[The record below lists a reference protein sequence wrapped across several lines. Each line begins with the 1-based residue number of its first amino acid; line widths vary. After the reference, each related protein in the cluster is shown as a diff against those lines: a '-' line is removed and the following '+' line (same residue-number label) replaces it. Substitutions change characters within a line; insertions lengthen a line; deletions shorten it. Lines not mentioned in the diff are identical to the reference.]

1 MAKKENYY
9 ALLLSELIKCKTIY
23 SPKYMDEFEKL
34 RFKLKEIFPEIYEK
48 AEFKVFGDGALLYKI
63 KGYNQNKSILLMSHH
78 DVVEA
83 NGIWEYEP
91 FSGELRNNKLCG
103 RGTVDTKTSFFAE
116 LMAME
121 ELLKSNF
128 TPDVNVY
135 IASSNNEEVGGNGIV
150 LIKKYLEEENINFE
164 LILDEGGAIIDP
176 PLPGISEKCAMI
188 AVHEK
193 GRTVLNCIAKEKSG
207 HTSFKSEDSTV
218 VRISKFVNEVSSTTC
233 FEQKLHKE
241 VRAMFK
247 DLSSYM
253 RYKEKL
259 VFSNINIFFPI
270 IKRILPR
277 ISKEGAQMLGTTC
290 AFTSIRGGDLNDKI
304 AEETIVIAF
313 LRAITDED
321 LEKDIDKLKQIA
333 KKYEI
338 KIEIKSNE
346 MPKAADLNHK
356 NYFYVKDKIKE
367 TFGNIPVAP
376 YILPAG
382 TDARHLTDMCPCT
395 LRFAP
400 IILSKEQFKSVH
412 NINENIDID
421 VIGKAVEFYKNIIS
435 GYKDN

>member
-1 MAKKENYY
+1 MDKKENYY

-83 NGIWEYEP
+83 NGIWKYEP

-193 GRTVLNCIAKEKSG
+193 GRTVLNCIAQEKSG

-218 VRISKFVNEVSSTTC
+218 VRISKFVNEVSGTKC

-247 DLSSYM
+247 DLSSY
-253 RYKEKL
+253 
-259 VFSNINIFFPI
+259 
-270 IKRILPR
+270 
-277 ISKEGAQMLGTTC
+277 
-290 AFTSIRGGDLNDKI
+290 
-304 AEETIVIAF
+304 
-313 LRAITDED
+313 
-321 LEKDIDKLKQIA
+321 
-333 KKYEI
+333 
-338 KIEIKSNE
+338 
-346 MPKAADLNHK
+346 
-356 NYFYVKDKIKE
+356 
-367 TFGNIPVAP
+367 
-376 YILPAG
+376 
-382 TDARHLTDMCPCT
+382 
-395 LRFAP
+395 
-400 IILSKEQFKSVH
+400 
-412 NINENIDID
+412 
-421 VIGKAVEFYKNIIS
+421 
-435 GYKDN
+435 